1 MKKIS
6 VTIPCWS
13 EEKSVRQM
21 YDRLTKVFR
30 EQLPQ
35 YDYEIIYVDDY
46 SPDCTRDEIRK
57 LCAEDKR
64 VKAVFNARN
73 FGFNRNVFATMLYG
87 SGDATFM
94 LFGDLQD
101 PPELLPQMVK
111 NWENGSKVVIGQRSK
126 GNESHIMYGMR
137 KLYYKIISLLSDS
150 PQIEHFNGFGLYDK
164 CFIDILQKL
173 DDPMPYLKG
182 IVSEFAI
189 ELTII
194 PYEQQASN
202 RGKSG
207 SNFFKNYDLAMLGI
221 TSYTK
226 ILMRIATFVGAI
238 LGIVSVGL
246 AVFVFINKLLNWD
259 SYPFGTAAILIGV
272 FFIGAVQLFFI
283 GILGEYILSINT
295 RSMRRPLVVV
305 GEKINFEEAESLPDA
320 KEKKDAQTASEIMAH
335 AGQPSESEP

>member
-1 MKKIS
+1 MKTIS

-46 SPDCTRDEIRK
+46 SPDHTRDEIRK

-87 SGDATFM
+87 KGDATF
-94 LFGDLQD
+94 LIFGDLQD
-101 PPELLPQMVK
+101 PPELLPVLVK
-111 NWENGSKVVIGQRSK
+111 KWEQGHKVVVGQKSRSE
-126 GNESHIMYGMR
+126 ESKLMYSLR
-137 KLYYKIISLLSDS
+137 TVYYKLIGCLSDS
-150 PQIEHFNGFGLYDK
+150 KQIQHFNGFGLYDK
-164 CFIDILQKL
+164 AFIDVMRQI
-173 DDPMPYLKG
+173 DDPNPYLKG
-182 IVSEFAI
+182 LVSEFGMSI
-189 ELTII
+189 CVV
-194 PYEQQASN
+194 PYEQAESM

-207 SNFFKNYDLAMLGI
+207 FNFLKYYDVAMLGI

-226 ILMRIATFVGAI
+226 ILMRIATFVGAV
-238 LGIVSVGL
+238 LGMISVFL
-246 AVFVFINKLLNWD
+246 ALFVFINKLLNWD
-259 SYPFGTAAILIGV
+259 AYPIGTASILIGV

-305 GEKINFEEAESLPDA
+305 GEKINFEPEALG
-320 KEKKDAQTASEIMAH
+320 KEGNPNHAGTAAEVLAN
-335 AGQPSESEP
+335 AGQPGESQP

>member
-1 MKKIS
+1 MKTIS

-21 YDRLTKVFR
+21 YERLTKVFC
-30 EQLPQ
+30 EELPQ

-46 SPDCTRDEIRK
+46 SPDNTRAEIRK
-57 LCAEDKR
+57 LCEEDGR

-73 FGFNRNVFATMLYG
+73 FGFTRNVFASMQYG

-101 PPELLPQMVK
+101 PPELLPQMVEK
-111 NWENGSKVVIGQRSK
+111 WEQGHKVVVGQKTKSR
-126 GNESHIMYGMR
+126 ESRFMYSLR
-137 KLYYKIISLLSDS
+137 TLYYNIIGKLSES
-150 PQIEHFNGFGLYDK
+150 KQIQHFNGFGLYDK
-164 CFIDILQKL
+164 AFVEVMRQI

-182 IVSEFAI
+182 LVSEFGMNI
-189 ELTII
+189 CIVQ
-194 PYEQQASN
+194 YEQAESL

-207 SNFFKNYDLAMLGI
+207 FNFMKYYDVAMMGI

-226 ILMRIATFVGAI
+226 ILMRLATFLGAA
-238 LGIVSVGL
+238 LGL
-246 AVFVFINKLLNWD
+246 ASVCLALFILFSKLLNWNA
-259 SYPFGTAAILIGV
+259 YPYGTAAILVGV
-272 FFIGAVQLFFI
+272 FFIGAVELFFM

-305 GEKINFEEAESLPDA
+305 GEKINFEE
-320 KEKKDAQTASEIMAH
+320 MAGANH
-335 AGQPSESEP
+335 E

>member
-1 MKKIS
+1 MKTIN

-46 SPDCTRDEIRK
+46 SPDHTRDEIQK
-57 LCAEDKR
+57 ICAEDKR

-87 SGDATFM
+87 KGDATF
-94 LFGDLQD
+94 LIFGDLQD
-101 PPELLPQMVK
+101 PPELLPVLVK
-111 NWENGSKVVIGQRSK
+111 KWEQGHKVVVGQKSRSE
-126 GNESHIMYGMR
+126 ESKLMYSLR
-137 KLYYKIISLLSDS
+137 TVYYKLIGCLSDS
-150 PQIEHFNGFGLYDK
+150 KQIQHFNGFGLYDK
-164 CFIDILQKL
+164 AFIDVMRQI
-173 DDPMPYLKG
+173 DDPNPYLKG
-182 IVSEFAI
+182 LVSEFGMSI
-189 ELTII
+189 CVV
-194 PYEQQASN
+194 PYEQAESM

-207 SNFFKNYDLAMLGI
+207 FNFLKYYDVAMLGI

-226 ILMRIATFVGAI
+226 ILMRIATFVGAV
-238 LGIVSVGL
+238 LGMISVFL
-246 AVFVFINKLLNWD
+246 ALFVFINKLLNWD
-259 SYPFGTAAILIGV
+259 AYPIGTASILIGV

-305 GEKINFEEAESLPDA
+305 GEKINFEPEALG
-320 KEKKDAQTASEIMAH
+320 KEGNPNHAGTAAEILAD
-335 AGQPSESEP
+335 AGQPGESQL

>member
-1 MKKIS
+1 MNVKKMKKIS
-6 VTIPCWS
+6 VAIPCWS

-21 YDRLTKVFR
+21 YERLTKVFT

-46 SPDCTRDEIRK
+46 SPDSTRTEVRK
-57 LCAEDKR
+57 LCEEDKH

-73 FGFNRNVFATMLYG
+73 FGFTRNVFASLLYG
-87 SGDATFM
+87 TGDATFM

-101 PPELLPQMVK
+101 PPELLPQMVEK
-111 NWENGSKVVIGQRSK
+111 WEQGHKVVVGQKTKSR
-126 GNESHIMYGMR
+126 ESRLMYSLR
-137 KLYYKIISLLSDS
+137 TLYYNIIGKLSDS
-150 PQIEHFNGFGLYDK
+150 KQIQHFNGFGLYNK
-164 CFIDILQKL
+164 AFIEVMRQI

-182 IVSEFAI
+182 LVSEFGMDI
-189 ELTII
+189 YIV
-194 PYEQQASN
+194 PYEQAESL

-207 SNFFKNYDLAMLGI
+207 FNFMKYYDVAMMGI

-226 ILMRIATFVGAI
+226 ILMRIATFVGAV
-238 LGIVSVGL
+238 LGMISVCL
-246 AVFVFINKLLNWD
+246 AVFVFISKLLNWD
-259 SYPFGTAAILIGV
+259 AYPYGTASILIGV

-305 GEKINFEEAESLPDA
+305 GERVNFNEP
-320 KEKKDAQTASEIMAH
+320 
-335 AGQPSESEP
+335 AGAVHE